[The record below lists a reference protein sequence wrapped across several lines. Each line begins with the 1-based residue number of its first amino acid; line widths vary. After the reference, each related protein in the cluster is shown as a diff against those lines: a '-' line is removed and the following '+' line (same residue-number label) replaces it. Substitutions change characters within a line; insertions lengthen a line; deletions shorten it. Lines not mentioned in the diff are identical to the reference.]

1 MTSHHIP
8 LRQLGKDGPTVPAMG
23 FGLAGMSFGYG
34 MPPSDEERF
43 RLLDRA
49 LEMGNTFW
57 DTADIYGDNEV
68 FLAKWFQRTGKRD
81 QIFLASKFGIVM
93 GATGPKGAGIDS
105 SGEYCKQQC
114 EASLTKLNTD
124 HIDLYYVHRVNHE
137 TPIEETMRALA
148 ELQAEGKIKHI
159 GLCEVS
165 STTLR
170 RACKIAHVAAVQVQ
184 YSAFTREIENESG
197 THLLRTCR
205 ELGVAVVCFSP
216 LGRGLLTGT
225 FSTKESVSGP
235 GDLRSSYI
243 PWWSEE
249 NVEANAKYANQFK
262 VFADKKGCTASQLA
276 LAWLLKQ
283 GDDIIPIP
291 GTKKVKYLEQNWAS
305 LNVELTD
312 EEEAEIR
319 KFLESVQLQGH
330 RGAPQA
336 KATEFVDTKEE
347 A

>member
-1 MTSHHIP
+1 
-8 LRQLGKDGPTVPAMG
+8 MG
-23 FGLAGMSFGYG
+23 LGLAGMSYGYG
-34 MPPSDEERF
+34 TAPSDEERF
-43 RLLDRA
+43 EVLDRA
-49 LEMGNTFW
+49 LELGETFW
-57 DTADIYGDNEV
+57 DTSDIYGDNEV
-68 FLAKWFQRTGKRD
+68 LLAKWFRRTGKRD

-93 GATGPKGAGIDS
+93 GTTGLKGAGIDS
-105 SGEYCKQQC
+105 SAEYCKQQC

-124 HIDLYYVHRVNHE
+124 HIDLYYAHRVNRE

-148 ELQAEGKIKHI
+148 KLQAEGKIRHI

-184 YSAFTREIENESG
+184 YSAFTREIEYEAG
-197 THLLRTCR
+197 TDLLRTCR

-225 FSTKESVSGP
+225 FNTKESVTGP
-235 GDLRSSYI
+235 GDLRGSYI
-243 PWWSEE
+243 PWFSEE
-249 NVEANAKYANQFK
+249 NLEANAKYVNQFK
-262 VFADKKGCTASQLA
+262 AFADKKGCTPSQLA

-291 GTKKVKYLEQNWAS
+291 GTKKMKYLEQNWAS

-312 EEEAEIR
+312 EEEAGIR
-319 KFLESVQLQGH
+319 KFLESVELQGH
-330 RGAPQA
+330 RTAAQA
-336 KATEFVDTKEE
+336 KASEFADTVEE
-347 A
+347 T